1 MTSPGDLEKGEE
13 KKMGKERESQSNKSM
28 EIRQFEGKKD
38 MKTKGQMLTETR

>member
-1 MTSPGDLEKGEE
+1 MTSPGDLEKGE

-38 MKTKGQMLTETR
+38 TKTKGQMLTETR